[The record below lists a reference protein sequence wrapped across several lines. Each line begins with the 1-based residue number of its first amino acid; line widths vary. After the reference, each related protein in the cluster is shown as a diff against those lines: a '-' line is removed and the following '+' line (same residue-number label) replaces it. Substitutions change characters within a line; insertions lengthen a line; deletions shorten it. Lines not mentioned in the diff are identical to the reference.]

1 MIYEQVNTEDI
12 DGFRVVLSFAPEDMH
27 PRDLFDDAIEDLEDI
42 CDKIDKG
49 LLLWF
54 VARVEAY
61 KHDVLLGS
69 DYLGGCLYESVR
81 DFIEGGYYIDM
92 VSNVTSEAKQM
103 IAKLSS

>member
-1 MIYEQVNTEDI
+1 MIYERVNSEDI

-27 PRDLFDDAIEDLEDI
+27 PRDFFDDIHDIADI
-42 CDKIDKG
+42 CDKIDRG

-61 KHDVLLGS
+61 KHGVLLGS
-69 DYLGGCLYESVR
+69 DHLGGCLYESVR
-81 DFIEGGYYIDM
+81 DFIKGGYYVDM
-92 VSNVTSEAKQM
+92 VLNVTSEAKQM